1 MTDAPSPASGAPLK
15 LFNSLTRKLEEFR
28 PVHPGEAR
36 VYSCGPTVYNYP
48 HIGNMRAYVFAD
60 TLGRTLSFKG
70 YKLTHVINIT
80 DVGHLTDDA
89 DAGEDKLEKA
99 AAEKAQSIWD
109 IARHYTEAYWADV
122 KALNIRQPAHWSIA
136 TDYVPQMIEFAK
148 AIADK
153 HCYELDSGLYFNTKT
168 VPDYGRLARED
179 DLLAEMQ
186 KLIQRQK
193 AAKDIAG
200 AKERIDALRKLVID
214 FIAVIDDFYKRK
226 SLKKY
231 QSLRAIWQVAAEASE
246 DDFPAALQRS
256 LNESRAFFK
265 APRVEPVAGKRNDED
280 FAIWRKTP
288 AGETR
293 QMEWDSPWGRGAPG
307 WHLECSVMSE
317 ALLGFP
323 FDIHTGGIDHRE
335 IHHPNEIAQNQAHSC
350 SADSGARFWM
360 HNNFLVERSGKMS
373 KSSGEFLRLQLLID
387 KGYHTLAYRLMCLQA
402 HYRSELEFSWEGL
415 GAALTRLKRLV
426 MAVEKLDPPRNGEV
440 ASRSDDGGGAR
451 PSADAAQDRPPPP
464 PASPIPLPVP
474 GRIADLLAKFDAAM
488 SDDLNTPV
496 ALTLLEEAAAM
507 KKVDADQKRAALA
520 AMDAVLGLNILSL
533 SRADLRIRPR
543 AATITEVEIEEILT
557 RRKEARAAKDFAT
570 SDKLRDELIAAGVEV
585 MDGDP
590 LGWDWRLEA

>member
-1 MTDAPSPASGAPLK
+1 MTDAPASPLK
-15 LFNSLTRKLEEFR
+15 LFNSLTRSLEIFQ

-60 TLGRTLSFKG
+60 TLGRTLSYKG

-99 AAEKAQSIWD
+99 AAERAQSIWD
-109 IARHYTEAYWADV
+109 IAKHYTEAYWADV
-122 KALNIRQPAHWSIA
+122 KALNIREPAHWSIA
-136 TDYVPQMIEFAK
+136 TDYVPAMIEFAT

-153 HCYELDSGLYFNTKT
+153 HCYELDGGLYFDTT
-168 VPDYGRLARED
+168 SVADYGRLARHGTDEG
-179 DLLAEMQ
+179 ES
-186 KLIQRQK
+186 
-193 AAKDIAG
+193 
-200 AKERIDALRKLVID
+200 RID
-214 FIAVIDDFYKRK
+214 
-226 SLKKY
+226 
-231 QSLRAIWQVAAEASE
+231 
-246 DDFPAALQRS
+246 
-256 LNESRAFFK
+256 
-265 APRVEPVAGKRNDED
+265 PVDGKRHPAD

-350 SADSGARFWM
+350 STDSGARMWM

-373 KSSGEFLRLQLLID
+373 KSSGEFLRVQLLID
-387 KGYHTLAYRLMCLQA
+387 KGYHPLAYRLMCLQA

-426 MAVEKLDPPRNGEV
+426 MAAAPVRDAEV
-440 ASRSDDGGGAR
+440 AEVTERR
-451 PSADAAQDRPPPP
+451 L
-464 PASPIPLPVP
+464 I
-474 GRIADLLAKFDAAM
+474 DLLAKFDAAI
-488 SDDLNTPV
+488 SDDLNTAV

-507 KKVDADQKRAALA
+507 KKIDAGQKRAALA
-520 AMDAVLGLNILSL
+520 AIDAVLGLDLLTID
-533 SRADLRIRPR
+533 RTDLRVRPKT
-543 AATITEVEIEEILT
+543 ATIGEDDIEATLA
-557 RRKEARAAKDFAT
+557 RRKDARAAKDFAA
-570 SDKLRDELIAAGVEV
+570 SDTLRDELIAAGVEV

-590 LGWDWRLEA
+590 LGWDWRLSAN